1 MQNNIE
7 YFKEEVE
14 NDSLTKLTYVYN
26 NVDRAEIILDTSCD
40 EEWVEILYLKTLG
53 NEREGWGTKAVQHL
67 LEKTEGLKIFG
78 CSRPKY
84 IPFWQKLGAVFHVSV
99 TEDDVVNDQ
108 TVEEEDTDYF
118 DFEIIS

>member
-26 NVDRAEIILDTSCD
+26 NIDRAEIILDTSCD

-53 NEREGWGTKAVQHL
+53 NEREGWGTRAVQYL

>member
-40 EEWVEILYLKTLG
+40 EEWVEILYLKTLS
-53 NEREGWGTKAVQHL
+53 NEREGWGTKAIQHL

>member
-53 NEREGWGTKAVQHL
+53 NEREGWGTKAIQHL
-67 LEKTEGLKIFG
+67 LGKTEGLKIFG
-78 CSRPKY
+78 CSRPKH

-99 TEDDVVNDQ
+99 TEGDIVNDQ